1 MKIINLMILTLMVLI
16 IAIGSVCAG
25 ADGILLSDG
34 DDFEDEDDLGL
45 DGENEGDDSDSEG
58 DDDLDDD
65 GSDFD
70 DDDWDDE
77 DEDFDGEFDGEFELT
92 AAGFA
97 FSSAKGMNMDAG
109 AYSSA
114 GSQNSVNANPQTGNP
129 IFILLLSLLLL
140 IVIPLRK

>member
-1 MKIINLMILTLMVLI
+1 MILTLMVLI

-97 FSSAKGMNMDAG
+97 FSSAKRHEYGCW
-109 AYSSA
+109 S
-114 GSQNSVNANPQTGNP
+114 
-129 IFILLLSLLLL
+129 IF
-140 IVIPLRK
+140 